1 MHYLIVYI
9 FIIHIINL
17 LIVRKQKEEDKEA
30 YENAEKLW
38 LDQRSE
44 IENELK
50 ETKSK
55 LEQSETSNCI
65 SYDGVNNL
73 NTILLRS
80 LNYVNDIFTILY
92 LMK

>member
-1 MHYLIVYI
+1 MLNLIFY
-9 FIIHIINL
+9 IIHIVIL

-44 IENELK
+44 IENELN

-65 SYDGVNNL
+65 SYDGIN
-73 NTILLRS
+73 I
-80 LNYVNDIFTILY
+80 
-92 LMK
+92 